1 MVGIV
6 GSWGSVPRKP
16 LRDRVELAELSH
28 PKRKEYELLVLCAW
42 WHQFSPLQAE
52 MPEGVL
58 VTGSHP

>member
-28 PKRKEYELLVLCAW
+28 PKSKEYE
-42 WHQFSPLQAE
+42 
-52 MPEGVL
+52 
-58 VTGSHP
+58 